1 MNNTIRNVQL
11 TAVIFVLAATIIAFF
26 LEVREMYFNR
36 NISLADLLLM
46 FIYIEVIGLVRSY
59 WETQS
64 VRIIYPMIIAI
75 TALARYI
82 ILQDKNDD
90 PLTLVYL
97 SIAILIISLATVVI
111 RLRNSKI
118 LKIDYRIAEAKKI
131 KFSKNKNYKNINN
144 ENELLKK
151 IINSRLE
158 EIIELL
164 FNNCPLVKNNVLN
177 SKLSLYFT
185 GNGSKVLNENLLSFG
200 PEFDFVS
207 EMSTMDEFKKDLFDT
222 TINFHSYN
230 QKLQPSKS
238 IIKLENKG
246 FFEKLF
252 EYFSR
257 N

>member
-1 MNNTIRNVQL
+1 MMNNTIRNIQL
-11 TAVIFVLAATIIAFF
+11 VAVLFVLIATVLAFI

-118 LKIDYRIAEAKKI
+118 LKIDPKK
-131 KFSKNKNYKNINN
+131 SKDI
-144 ENELLKK
+144 
-151 IINSRLE
+151 
-158 EIIELL
+158 
-164 FNNCPLVKNNVLN
+164 
-177 SKLSLYFT
+177 
-185 GNGSKVLNENLLSFG
+185 
-200 PEFDFVS
+200 
-207 EMSTMDEFKKDLFDT
+207 
-222 TINFHSYN
+222 
-230 QKLQPSKS
+230 
-238 IIKLENKG
+238 
-246 FFEKLF
+246 
-252 EYFSR
+252 
-257 N
+257 